1 MPFQICITESQVDVT
16 VNAFEEFI
24 VEAVVETRLVLNT
37 MNVLFLCVEFHAP
50 VLRPHFKL
58 LEVTL

>member
-1 MPFQICITESQVDVT
+1 MESQVGVT
-16 VNAFEEFI
+16 VNVFEEFI
-24 VEAVVETRLVLNT
+24 VEAVVETRLVLNN
-37 MNVLFLCVEFHAP
+37 MNISLLCVEFHAP